1 VTKKCKTITVILTI
15 INIPH
20 IVNKSKNY
28 FQYFNFSEKIKID
41 ILKFLSFYLTS
52 FILLKQPALSE
63 TKRNKVLS
71 CEYLLIHLISVT

>member
-1 VTKKCKTITVILTI
+1 MTKKCKTITVILTI

-20 IVNKSKNY
+20 IGNKSKNY